1 MVQQVS
7 DFKLELMKTILDY
20 PKGGSNY
27 RDRRRFGSIR
37 ADAKKAWNFR
47 HLQIQHMNGAKKAMA
62 GTERTRHGLFI
73 ILWKAAKPK
82 KHA

>member
-20 PKGGSNY
+20 PKGGSNH

-37 ADAKKAWNFR
+37 AAAKK
-47 HLQIQHMNGAKKAMA
+47 L
-62 GTERTRHGLFI
+62 GTSGIYRYSI
-73 ILWKAAKPK
+73 
-82 KHA
+82 